1 MLAKQGEGAQG
12 EDEDDVS
19 LLYLYCMYYLYNYG
33 LLYGQVCRN
42 ISQGKQI
49 GSFQEV
55 KLSLCILVPAHGH

>member
-19 LLYLYCMYYLYNYG
+19 LVYLYCMYYLYNYG

-42 ISQGKQI
+42 ISQGKPKQ
-49 GSFQEV
+49 V
-55 KLSLCILVPAHGH
+55 VSLNLYYPSSKR